1 MSLPHTEGSPPDV
14 GDRTRP
20 PLRVLLLED
29 DPLDAELIQARLERD
44 GLSVAL
50 SRVDSDGSFTQA
62 LADHGH
68 ELILADY
75 NIPGFGGTRALEL
88 ARHARPQL
96 PFIFVSGALGEE
108 RAIELMKLGA
118 TDYVLK
124 GRLERLVPSVQRALR
139 EARESAER
147 LQAEQRLRE
156 SEERYRLAMRATRDS
171 LWDWDVRAGRIT
183 RNDGLRE
190 QFGYSVR
197 ELDVA
202 GEWWL
207 KAVHPED
214 LGRVLHGLQTAVQ
227 SPGVDRWEDEY
238 RLRRKDG
245 SYATVSDHGFVV
257 RDEHG
262 RATRMVGA
270 TQDVTERR
278 AAEAEARQHAEFAQQ
293 LIGIVSHDLRN
304 PLGAI
309 SLSASGLMN
318 HAGLDE
324 RNAFYARLI
333 FTSAERATRMVRD
346 LLDFTRAR
354 LGGGIPL
361 QRRAVD
367 LYALVRQVLQE
378 VGLNHSGR
386 EIREHY
392 QDAGR
397 GLWDADRLAQVLS
410 NLVSNALQ
418 YSPNEG
424 HVTVSVVG
432 EAEAVWLKV
441 HNIGDPIPD
450 GLLGRLF
457 EPLQRGEESPDN
469 SRRSIGL
476 GLYIV
481 DQIVRAHGGTVGVRS
496 SSEEGTTFQIHL
508 PRMPPSVPGRE
519 G

>member
-1 MSLPHTEGSPPDV
+1 V
-14 GDRTRP
+14 GAR
-20 PLRVLLLED
+20 LLSVLLLED

-44 GLSVAL
+44 GLGVAL
-50 SRVDSDGSFTQA
+50 TRVDSDDAFTHA
-62 LADHGH
+62 LADHRH
-68 ELILADY
+68 ELILSDY
-75 NIPGFGGTRALEL
+75 NIPGFHGLTALEL
-88 ARHARPQL
+88 ARRTRPQL

-108 RAIELMKLGA
+108 RAIEVLKLGA
-118 TDYVLK
+118 TDYVRK
-124 GRLERLVPSVQRALR
+124 EHLERLVPSVRRALR

-147 LQAEQRLRE
+147 QQAEQRLRE
-156 SEERYRLAMRATRDS
+156 SEERYRLAMRATRDA
-171 LWDWDVRAGRIT
+171 LWDWDLKTGRIT
-183 RNDGLRE
+183 RNDGLWE
-190 QFGYSVR
+190 LFGYEGR
-197 ELDVA
+197 EVDA
-202 GEWWL
+202 TGQWWL
-207 KAVHPED
+207 EAVHPED
-214 LGRVLHGLQTAVQ
+214 LERVMNSLQAVVE
-227 SPGVDRWEDEY
+227 SPDADRWEAEY

-245 SYATVSDHGFVV
+245 AYATVSDRGFLL

-262 RATRMVGA
+262 RASRVVGA
-270 TQDVTERR
+270 MQDVTESR
-278 AAEAEARQHAEFAQQ
+278 AAEAEALQRAQFAQQ

-309 SLSASGLMN
+309 SLSAEGLVH
-318 HAGLDE
+318 HANLDE

-333 FTSAERATRMVRD
+333 LTSAERATRLVRD

-361 QRRAVD
+361 QRRSVE
-367 LYALVRQVLQE
+367 LHALVRQVLQE

-418 YSPNEG
+418 YSPKDG
-424 HVTVSVVG
+424 PVTVSVVG
-432 EAEAVWLKV
+432 EADAVRIQV
-441 HNIGDPIPD
+441 HNTGEPIPA

-457 EPLQRGEESPDN
+457 QPLQRGEDSTDN

-496 SSEEGTTFQIHL
+496 SAEEGTTFQVRL
-508 PRMPPSVPGRE
+508 PRMPSS
-519 G
+519 